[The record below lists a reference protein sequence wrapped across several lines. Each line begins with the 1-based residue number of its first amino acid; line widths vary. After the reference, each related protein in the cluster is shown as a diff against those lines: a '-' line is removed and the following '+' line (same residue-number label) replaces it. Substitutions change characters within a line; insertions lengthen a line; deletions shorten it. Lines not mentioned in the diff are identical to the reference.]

1 MKVAVKSCMH
11 KITFAVSYG
20 KAKGF
25 SKLIWILCDFCLTF
39 ELNLPHKNCTLLSFA
54 PSVSI
59 FHLFFPFS
67 SPFLFGGLNP
77 TDFFFSCEI
86 KIVVSTYIQ
95 TRK

>member
-11 KITFAVSYG
+11 KIMFAVSYR

-25 SKLIWILCDFCLTF
+25 SKLIWILCGFCLTF
-39 ELNLPHKNCTLLSFA
+39 ELNLPHKNYTLLSFA

-67 SPFLFGGLNP
+67 SPFLLGGLNP
-77 TDFFFSCEI
+77 TDFFFLAKS
-86 KIVVSTYIQ
+86 K
-95 TRK
+95 